1 MSKRLAWLLT
11 GNLRTNM
18 LVWVTIVVCYVLF
31 PRRLLVP
38 CGGSVP
44 IATRSLSLLS
54 ALFKRLLLWV
64 AFWTL
69 VSLPSFT
76 SFFFLAWLS
85 SLVPYYPFPPAC
97 LYCLHDPWIPPSLAA
112 LCSLTDPDWNKMSYK
127 HICCHSLIQHLKT
140 FEDFT
145 FLLSFPDASAQSV
158 LLWTVRHRVNHWRT
172 SLFSISFK
180 LNKEEWARVI
190 IYSNSFLFML
200 IKSSGAISQLS
211 LQPCSEP

>member
-31 PRRLLVP
+31 PRRLPVP

-97 LYCLHDPWIPPSLAA
+97 CIVCMTPESHRPWLPYAASQIQTETKCHTNIFAVTHSYNTWRLLKISL
-112 LCSLTDPDWNKMSYK
+112 S
-127 HICCHSLIQHLKT
+127 CCHSQMHLHSLSSCELSVTELIT
-140 FEDFT
+140 GAPAY
-145 FLLSFPDASAQSV
+145 FLSV
-158 LLWTVRHRVNHWRT
+158 LNWTKRSERVLLYT
-172 SLFSISFK
+172 ATPF
-180 LNKEEWARVI
+180 
-190 IYSNSFLFML
+190 YS
-200 IKSSGAISQLS
+200 
-211 LQPCSEP
+211 CS